1 MVGVVRGGGGDMHG
15 VCGRGAACLE
25 AEEHEDDDV
34 SQDGKLRRPRR
45 VERPKQ
51 QHAVHEQSGERHV
64 QRREQPR
71 HVERI
76 HPDQQHELEEVAVVD
91 PRDLER
97 REL

>member
-1 MVGVVRGGGGDMHG
+1 MVVVVRGDGGGMHG
-15 VCGRGAACLE
+15 CGRGAACLE

-45 VERPKQ
+45 VERPKE

-76 HPDQQHELEEVAVVD
+76 HPNQQHELEEVAVVN

-97 REL
+97 PEF